1 MARHPNRQRRLKPKH
16 RRVYTP
22 PPSFEYEQLRE
33 KRIRTARRCLTALT
47 LALLALGVACC
58 IFR

>member
-1 MARHPNRQRRLKPKH
+1 MRHPNRQRRLKPKH

-22 PPSFEYEQLRE
+22 SPGYEYEQLHE
-33 KRIRTARRCLTALT
+33 KRIKVARRCLAALT